1 MPLRGLRR
9 KRQAHQTPNVYND
22 GAGRPEH
29 TARTAGHFITTSMP
43 MEEPDDKNDTRT
55 ATSPSALAASHSA
68 YTHAATTE
76 ARGHRDNV
84 G

>member
-1 MPLRGLRR
+1 
-9 KRQAHQTPNVYND
+9 
-22 GAGRPEH
+22 
-29 TARTAGHFITTSMP
+29 MP

-76 ARGHRDNV
+76 ARGHDDEMEPDDNKDTATSPSALAAAPLQPWLL